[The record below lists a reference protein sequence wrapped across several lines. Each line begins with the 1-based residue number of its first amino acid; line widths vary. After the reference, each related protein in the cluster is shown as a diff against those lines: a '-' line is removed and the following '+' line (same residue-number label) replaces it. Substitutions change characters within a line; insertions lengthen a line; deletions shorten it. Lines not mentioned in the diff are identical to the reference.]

1 MTNPN
6 VLVNTTTEKI
16 SKYYHASVVIRQKSD
31 TDDVFQKVYFDFGDD
46 IFEARQFVQMADN
59 ALTRQN
65 ILFEVV
71 YEEIVTNEE

>member
-1 MTNPN
+1 MILTKVQENN
-6 VLVNTTTEKI
+6 TEKI

-65 ILFEVV
+65 NLFEVV
-71 YEEIVTNEE
+71 YEEIVTNED